1 MYPTNALMKNT
12 QRKITSVSGSD
23 QAKPALDICKDEK
36 S

>member
-1 MYPTNALMKNT
+1 MKNT
-12 QRKITSVSGSD
+12 QRKIIIVGGSV